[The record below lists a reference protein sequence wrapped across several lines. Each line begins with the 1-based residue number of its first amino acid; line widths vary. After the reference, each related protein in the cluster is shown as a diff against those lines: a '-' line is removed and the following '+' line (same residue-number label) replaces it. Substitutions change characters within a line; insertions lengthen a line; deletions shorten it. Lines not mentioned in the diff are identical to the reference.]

1 MGKVPTNCTVEKCV
15 VIFYFFSTLP
25 TYWYSTHV
33 SYRTGTVIPVNSF
46 FGVFYCEKFSCYFEV
61 SMFIGPSTVAIV
73 KSLVSAADP

>member
-15 VIFYFFSTLP
+15 VIFYFFPHCLLTGTLL
-25 TYWYSTHV
+25 T
-33 SYRTGTVIPVNSF
+33 YRTGTVIPVNSF

-73 KSLVSAADP
+73 KTLVSAADP